1 MKIPAIRANIGS
13 WTYYIATL
21 SFREVAENVEEI
33 DDQLH
38 KSEGLRDLIQ
48 RSITDNYVKIKN
60 YIQNQPEMFFNSLV
74 LGVYN
79 AIPQWIEVELS
90 YGDEEYFNLGFLDFP
105 GEQKIF
111 PIDGQHRVEG
121 IKAALEENPEL
132 GNNKIG
138 AIFIGHSVSD
148 SGMKKSRRLFTT
160 LNRYAKPVTMD
171 DIIALDEDDSV
182 AIATRYLLE
191 NFSLFKEKR
200 VTKSKNKAISDRDK
214 DSITSIIT
222 LYQCNKELL
231 KQFRIERRTEFPNSA
246 RDKKSLADYL
256 KFRPDEEEVDLFIEY
271 LESFWQDFTDS
282 LTCIQTFNNSEVA
295 DPAEPFRNRDNGGN
309 LLFRPVGLLPFVQ
322 AVIELRK
329 RRNFDYSS
337 VLNNLN
343 NLNFEIDNVPWRNVL
358 WNHNERIM
366 IMGTQ
371 VLTKLLIMYMYD
383 QRILRDS
390 EEQNLRLKLS
400 AQLNIEIGES
410 TRIINDL
417 PQVGIRRRRTR

>member
-1 MKIPAIRANIGS
+1 MKIPAIRANIGN
-13 WTYYIATL
+13 WTYYISTL
-21 SFREVAENVEEI
+21 TFQQVNDNVEKI

-48 RSITDNYVKIKN
+48 RSITDNYIKIKD

-79 AIPQWIEVELS
+79 AMPQWLEVELS
-90 YGDEEYFNLGFLDFP
+90 FGDEEFFNLGFLEFP
-105 GEQKIF
+105 SDQKIF

-121 IKAALEENPEL
+121 IKAALLENPQL

-138 AIFIGHSVSD
+138 AIFIGHSLTD
-148 SGMKKSRRLFTT
+148 AGMERSRRLFTT

-200 VTKSKNKAISDRDK
+200 VTKSKNKAIPDRDK

-231 KQFRIERRTEFPNSA
+231 KQFRIERKAESPENT

-256 KFRPDEEEVDLFIEY
+256 KFRPNEEEVDLFINY
-271 LESFWQDFTDS
+271 LNVFWQSFMNN
-282 LTCIQTFNNSEVA
+282 LTSILQFNNSEN
-295 DPAEPFRNRDNGGN
+295 DNPAEPFRNRDSGGN
-309 LLFRPVGLLPFVQ
+309 LLFRPVGLLPFIQ
-322 AVIELRK
+322 AIIELK
-329 RRNFDYSS
+329 RRSNSEYSD
-337 VLNNLN
+337 VLANLN
-343 NLNFEIDNVPWRNVL
+343 NLDFEMDNTPWRNVL
-358 WNHNERIM
+358 WSHNEQLM

-371 VLTKLLIMYMYD
+371 VLTKLLLMAMYD
-383 QRILRDS
+383 YNLLRDS
-390 EEQNLRLKLS
+390 EQQNLKIKLS
-400 AQLNIEIGES
+400 AQLNLES
-410 TRIINDL
+410 EECEMMLNSL
-417 PQVGIRRRRTR
+417 PQVGI